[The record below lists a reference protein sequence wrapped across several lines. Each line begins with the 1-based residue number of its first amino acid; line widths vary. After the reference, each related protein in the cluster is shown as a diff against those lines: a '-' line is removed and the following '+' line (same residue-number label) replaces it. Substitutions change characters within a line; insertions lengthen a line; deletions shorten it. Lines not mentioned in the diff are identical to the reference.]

1 MKFNKLLHII
11 LYFFLSAILTWLFII
26 LCPVY
31 VSTRQMLLSTA
42 IAGGKWMI
50 QIVLGLALLKDKS
63 FIFLKKIG
71 LVCFTGS
78 VLLIPYILTAS
89 LKISNSSEFF
99 FGSLIAA
106 VIAMIILYYK
116 AVKQIEITIIW
127 WWFWLICLA
136 TAIFLQLTIVFEH
149 VKI

>member
-1 MKFNKLLHII
+1 MKFYKLLHII
-11 LYFFLSAILTWLFII
+11 LYFILSAILTWLFII

-31 VSTRQMLLSTA
+31 VSTRQMLLSTS

-71 LVCFTGS
+71 FVCLTGS
-78 VLLIPYILTAS
+78 VILIPYIISAT
-89 LKISNSSEFF
+89 LKISNSSAFF

-106 VIAMIILYYK
+106 VIAMIILYFK
-116 AVKQIEITIIW
+116 AVNQTEISIKW

-136 TAIFLQLTIVFEH
+136 TAIFLQLTIVFNYI
-149 VKI
+149 KI

>member
-1 MKFNKLLHII
+1 MRSRNFQLFI
-11 LYFFLSAILTWLFII
+11 LFFFLSAIITWLFII

-50 QIVLGLALLKDKS
+50 QIILGLALLKDKS

-71 LVCFTGS
+71 FVCLTGS
-78 VLLIPYILTAS
+78 VILIPYIISAT
-89 LKISNSSEFF
+89 LKISNSSAFF

-106 VIAMIILYYK
+106 VIAMIILYFK
-116 AVKQIEITIIW
+116 AVNQTKISIKW

-136 TAIFLQLTIVFEH
+136 IAIFLQLTIVFNYI
-149 VKI
+149 KI

>member
-1 MKFNKLLHII
+1 MKFYKLLHII
-11 LYFFLSAILTWLFII
+11 LYFILSAILTWLFII

-31 VSTRQMLLSTA
+31 VSTRQMLLSTS

-50 QIVLGLALLKDKS
+50 QIILGLALLKDKS

-71 LVCFTGS
+71 FVCLTGS
-78 VLLIPYILTAS
+78 VILIPYIISAT
-89 LKISNSSEFF
+89 LKISNSSAFF

-106 VIAMIILYYK
+106 VIAMIILYFK
-116 AVKQIEITIIW
+116 AVNQTEISIKW

-136 TAIFLQLTIVFEH
+136 TAIFLQLTIVFNYI
-149 VKI
+149 KI